1 MREMILNHA
10 SLFAPDSDRHSIST
24 WLKDVAVGMSQ
35 LVSEGVVH
43 ASLRTAKH
51 PSDTLCL
58 ADYTY
63 FDACIDLQRSNHR
76 DEYVFLMRMA
86 SKYPLLD
93 DVGEEVRDRF
103 LGCQEL
109 KLADKDGEPLVLCAI
124 NDGIA
129 VGFPSTPTWDSDRL
143 TVEFEE
149 LLAGE
154 TIGQA
159 SEEIDQLTRAGHAY
173 GICDRHRDRIRVP
186 NDPKTLWEERRELFP
201 GLIFGPGVQDNL
213 RTCANRLSTVA
224 AKLLDLDRSAQ
235 EWRVAGGPAP
245 SWRTKVTPES
255 EGLKRFPKL
264 LAARRF
270 QSHIGSRELF
280 EWHARFGS
288 GGRIHLRFDPRS
300 REVEVGYIG
309 NHLPLE

>member
-10 SLFAPDSDRHSIST
+10 SLFAPDSDRHSIAT
-24 WLKDVAVGMSQ
+24 WLKDVAVGMSH
-35 LVSEGVVH
+35 LVSEGVVD

-63 FDACIDLQRSNHR
+63 FDACMDLRRSNHR
-76 DEYVFLMRMA
+76 EEYLFLMRMA

-93 DVGEEVRDRF
+93 DVGREVRDRF

-109 KLADKDGEPLVLCAI
+109 KLANRDGEPLVLCAI
-124 NDGIA
+124 DDGIA
-129 VGFPSTPTWDSDRL
+129 VGFPSASTWDCDRL
-143 TVEFEE
+143 TVDFEE
-149 LLAGE
+149 LLPDE
-154 TIGQA
+154 TFGQA
-159 SEEIDQLTRAGHAY
+159 SEEIDQLTRSGHAH

-186 NDPKTLWEERRELFP
+186 NDPKTLWEKRGELFP

-213 RTCANRLSTVA
+213 RTCANQLSTIA
-224 AKLLDLDRSAQ
+224 GKLLDLDRSAQ
-235 EWRVAGGPAP
+235 EWSEAGGSAP

-255 EGLKRFPKL
+255 EGVRNNRKL
-264 LAARRF
+264 LAERIF

-280 EWHARFGS
+280 EWHARFGND
-288 GGRIHLRFDPRS
+288 GRIHLRWDPRS
-300 REVEVGYIG
+300 REVEIGYIG
-309 NHLPLE
+309 NHLSL